1 MFLVALVSLWGVR
14 VSLWGVGVS
23 SSEVEVEQEEE
34 ESKRS
39 LESWKKQDSVS
50 SSSWSWSTASWVM
63 AYGAFPFGSTNPKKE
78 MGMGRIVKR
87 IYVRGRVR
95 NAVRKSLFW
104 SELDPMNGAV
114 RM

>member
-1 MFLVALVSLWGVR
+1 MSFWV
-14 VSLWGVGVS
+14 VGVS
-23 SSEVEVEQEEE
+23 SSEVEVEQEEEE

-50 SSSWSWSTASWVM
+50 SSCWWSWSTVSWVM

-78 MGMGRIVKR
+78 
-87 IYVRGRVR
+87 RGEWV
-95 NAVRKSLFW
+95 LFW
-104 SELDPMNGAV
+104 SESDPMNGAV

>member
-1 MFLVALVSLWGVR
+1 MSFWV
-14 VSLWGVGVS
+14 VGVS
-23 SSEVEVEQEEE
+23 SSEVEVEQEEEE

-50 SSSWSWSTASWVM
+50 SSCWWSWSTVSWVM

>member
-14 VSLWGVGVS
+14 VSFWGVGVS

-78 MGMGRIVKR
+78 
-87 IYVRGRVR
+87 RGEWV
-95 NAVRKSLFW
+95 LFW
-104 SELDPMNGAV
+104 SESDPMNGAV